1 MRLLPFDYAV
11 RNLNRSRVRLA
22 AIVLGSALVVGLA
35 LTAGAFVRGMER
47 CLRVDSQGSNVILLA
62 AGSEESVERSQI
74 DGGSAGQ
81 VAAGLSGIKT
91 RLGVAYVSPEIH
103 AALVLR
109 TDRDDK
115 EELRAVCRGFSTES
129 FLVHPRVE
137 IVQGRI
143 PEPGKNEI
151 MVGGLTADKMGIP
164 EARVKIGNSLW
175 FDNRAWQIVGHFRA
189 RGTVMDAEVWV
200 PLTDLQVATRR
211 NTLSCVVVTLGDA
224 DFEDVDVFTKQ
235 RLDLE
240 LSAIRESDYYA
251 SIMRFYRPVQ
261 VMVWTTAL
269 LIGMAGF
276 LGGLNTMYAA
286 FSARVR
292 EFGTLQSLG
301 YSRSAIVV
309 SLVQESLLTASL
321 GTLLAVLVGMLAL
334 HGYAVR
340 FSMGVFQLVIDHQV
354 ILLAA
359 FVGLST
365 GFVGALPPA
374 GRCLRMPITEAL
386 KAS

>member
-11 RNLNRSRVRLA
+11 RNLGRSRSRLA
-22 AIVLGSALVVGLA
+22 AIVLGSALVVGLT

-47 CLRVDSQGSNVILLA
+47 CLRVDSESSNVILLS

-74 DGGSAGQ
+74 NGGSAGQ

-91 RLGVAYVSPEIH
+91 RLGVVYVSPEIH

-109 TDRDDK
+109 TDRDSA
-115 EELRAVCRGFSTES
+115 EELRVVCRGFTAEA
-129 FLVHPRVE
+129 FLTHPRVE
-137 IVQGRI
+137 IVEGRI
-143 PEPGKNEI
+143 PAPGEGEI

-164 EARVKIGNSLW
+164 EDRLKLGKTLW
-175 FDNRAWQIVGHFRA
+175 FDNRAWKIVGRFRA
-189 RGTVMDAEVWV
+189 RGTVMDAEVWA

-211 NTLSCVVVTLGDA
+211 NTLSCVVATLGDA
-224 DFEDVDVFTKQ
+224 EFEDVDAFTKQ

-251 SIMRFYRPVQ
+251 SIMRFYQPVQ
-261 VMVWTTAL
+261 VMVWATAI
-269 LIGMAGF
+269 LIGLAGF

-301 YSRSAIVV
+301 YSRSAIVA
-309 SLVQESLLTASL
+309 SLVQESLLTASI
-321 GTLLAVLVGMLAL
+321 GTLLAVILGIVAL
-334 HGYAVR
+334 HGYSVR
-340 FSMGVFQLVIDHQV
+340 FSMGVFQLTIDYQV
-354 ILLAA
+354 VLMGAA
-359 FVGLST
+359 AGLVT
-365 GFVGALPPA
+365 GVVGALPPA
-374 GRCLRMPITEAL
+374 WRCLRLPITEAL
-386 KAS
+386 RAS

>member
-11 RNLNRSRVRLA
+11 RNLSRSRARLA

-47 CLRVDSQGSNVILLA
+47 CLRVDSQGANVILLS

-74 DGGSAGQ
+74 DGGAAGE
-81 VAAGLSGIKT
+81 VAAGLPGIKT
-91 RLGVAYVSPEIH
+91 RLGVPYVSPEIH

-109 TDRDDK
+109 TDRDST
-115 EELRAVCRGFSTES
+115 EELRTVCRGFSTES

-137 IVQGRI
+137 IVEGRI

-164 EARVKIGNSLW
+164 EDRVKVGSTLW
-175 FDNRAWQIVGHFRA
+175 FDNRAWQIVGRFRA

-211 NTLSCVVVTLGDA
+211 NTLSCVVVTLEDA
-224 DFEDVDVFTKQ
+224 EFDDVDVFTKQ

-269 LIGMAGF
+269 LIALAGF

-301 YSRSAIVV
+301 YSRTAILT
-309 SLVQESLLTASL
+309 SLLQESLLTSSI
-321 GTLLAVLVGMLAL
+321 GTLVAVMGGMIAL

-340 FSMGVFQLVIDHQV
+340 FSMGVFQLFVDYQV

-359 FVGLST
+359 CVGLIT
-365 GFVGALPPA
+365 GLVGALPPA
-374 GRCLRMPITEAL
+374 WRCLRLPITEAL
-386 KAS
+386 KAP